1 MVYRIPNILNKKV
14 NLPENNNIILTQDQ
28 HNIERLLKEA
38 QKKIY
43 VTYKSR
49 FMRIIPEF
57 SAETIKARKT

>member
-38 QKKIY
+38 
-43 VTYKSR
+43 
-49 FMRIIPEF
+49 
-57 SAETIKARKT
+57 